1 MHEVVEMVRNDGAVD
16 CDVVMEPWG
25 MPLRLAAGRAF
36 RIVARSPAPGKLE
49 VVRRFE
55 AVIVYA
61 WPGRLPR
68 SSTASASSTTFPL
81 QFHRCRPAC
90 P

>member
-61 WPGRLPR
+61 WPGA
-68 SSTASASSTTFPL
+68 TATVFDGECVVDDFPL